1 MKFRQDDDG
10 EADVEAVEIPAGAPV
25 VAPDEQL
32 AQGDVLPR
40 LDEPLLRI
48 PARSRAVFHQV
59 RLVAMLFQDPLHLL
73 SCEIALLPH

>member
-1 MKFRQDDDG
+1 MKSRQDDDG
-10 EADVEAVEIPAGAPV
+10 EADVEAVEIPAGTPG

-48 PARSRAVFHQV
+48 PARGWAVLHQV
-59 RLVAMLFQDPLHLL
+59 RLVFMFF
-73 SCEIALLPH
+73 